1 MKILNIDTDCT
12 DNGIG
17 LRTTIYVAGC
27 WHFCKGCHNPFS
39 WNKNHGKELTIEEI
53 IDIIIDNEL
62 ADVTISGGDPLT
74 FQYED
79 TLELLKSIKRKTN
92 KNIWLY
98 TGFSFEYIYN
108 TMRECLDYI
117 DVLVDGKFELDKRD
131 LTLPFRGSKNQRL
144 IDVKKTLTNA
154 TDNDII
160 LL

>member
-39 WNKNHGKELTIEEI
+39 WNKNRGEDLTINEI
-53 IDIIIDNEL
+53 IDIILENEL

-74 FQYED
+74 FQYEE
-79 TLELLKSIKRKTN
+79 TLKLVKTIKERTN

-98 TGFSFEYIYN
+98 TGFTFDEVYN
-108 TMRECLDYI
+108 LRREILEYI
-117 DVLVDGKFELDKRD
+117 DVLVDGKFQIENRD
-131 LTLPFRGSKNQRL
+131 LTLRFRGSSNQKIINVRNE
-144 IDVKKTLTNA
+144 LTNVIN
-154 TDNDII
+154 NDII
-160 LL
+160 

>member
-39 WNKNHGKELTIEEI
+39 WNENHGEDLTTDEI
-53 IDIIIDNEL
+53 LDIILENEL

-74 FQYED
+74 FQYDE
-79 TLELLKSIKRKTN
+79 TLKLVKTIKERTN

-98 TGFSFEYIYN
+98 TGFTFDEVYN
-108 TMRECLDYI
+108 LRREILEYI
-117 DVLVDGKFELDKRD
+117 DVLVDGKFQIENRD
-131 LTLPFRGSKNQRL
+131 LTLRFRGSSNQKIINVKNA
-144 IDVKKTLTNA
+144 LTNA
-154 TDNDII
+154 INNDII
-160 LL
+160 

>member
-39 WNKNHGKELTIEEI
+39 WNKNHGEDLTINEI
-53 IDIIIDNEL
+53 IDIISENEL

-74 FQYED
+74 FQYEE
-79 TLELLKSIKRKTN
+79 TLKLVKTIKERTN

-98 TGFSFEYIYN
+98 TGFTFDEVYN
-108 TMRECLDYI
+108 LRREILEYI
-117 DVLVDGKFELDKRD
+117 DVLVDGKFQIENRD
-131 LTLPFRGSKNQRL
+131 LTLRFRGSSNQKIINVRNE
-144 IDVKKTLTNA
+144 LTNA
-154 TDNDII
+154 INNDII
-160 LL
+160 